1 MTNIGSQLIEATTLM
16 VTGMGVV
23 FIFLT
28 ILIFLIRFM
37 STLVPQE
44 VPEKLVAAKTTKANQ
59 STSSTVSPQVVA
71 AISAAIQ
78 QHRASIAK

>member
-1 MTNIGSQLIEATTLM
+1 MTNIGSLLVDAAALM

-28 ILIFLIRFM
+28 ILIFLVRLM

-44 VPEKLVAAKTTKANQ
+44 VPQPIAASKGVNNQANN
-59 STSSTVSPQVVA
+59 TATVSPQIVA
-71 AISAAIQ
+71 AISAALH
-78 QHRASIAK
+78 QHRASAAK